1 MENKILAWSFVLN
14 STWDRT
20 STSGSSQLD
29 GLFPRWLSWELEMG
43 LTVLTTWNLDLL
55 LCSSRTDTLCIF
67 VLHWPYH
74 VVNSDWK
81 ILWSKAVISL
91 ITFCKPC
98 RQKQSSK
105 QILALTLLISAAV
118 LLSVGESSSK
128 GSKGGSSDYVLLY
141 GIIPVTVASMLS
153 GLASSLC
160 QWASQVELT
169 YHVYFPGYLWSL
181 LTCSIIVQVK
191 KHTSYMMTIE
201 MSFIGSMCLLA
212 STYRSP
218 DGEAIRKYGF
228 FHEWTLWT
236 VVSTLW
242 YSLFSPLTVG

>member
-1 MENKILAWSFVLN
+1 MENEILSWSFILK
-14 STWDRT
+14 SSSDRI
-20 STSGSSQLD
+20 STSGDQSIWWSTL
-29 GLFPRWLSWELEMG
+29 
-43 LTVLTTWNLDLL
+43 LTTWNLDLV
-55 LCSSRTDTLCIF
+55 LCTFLCFDDHMTRLTLIGQFSEVKLPIMC
-67 VLHWPYH
+67 
-74 VVNSDWK
+74 
-81 ILWSKAVISL
+81 L
-91 ITFCKPC
+91 ITFCKFC

-105 QILALTLLISAAV
+105 QILALTILISAAV

-169 YHVYFPGYLWSL
+169 YYIYFPGYNLWSL
-181 LTCSIIVQVK
+181 LTHSIIVQVK

-201 MSFIGSMCLLA
+201 MSFIGSMCMLA

-236 VVSTLW
+236 MVSTLW
-242 YSLFSPLTVG
+242 YSIVSPLAVG

>member
-1 MENKILAWSFVLN
+1 MENEILAWSFILK
-14 STWDRT
+14 SSSDRI
-20 STSGSSQLD
+20 STSGDQSIWWSTL
-29 GLFPRWLSWELEMG
+29 
-43 LTVLTTWNLDLL
+43 LTTWNLDLV
-55 LCSSRTDTLCIF
+55 LCTFLCFDDHMTRLTLIGQFSEVKLPIMC
-67 VLHWPYH
+67 
-74 VVNSDWK
+74 
-81 ILWSKAVISL
+81 L
-91 ITFCKPC
+91 ITFCKFC

-105 QILALTLLISAAV
+105 QILALTILISAAV

-160 QWASQVELT
+160 QWASQV
-169 YHVYFPGYLWSL
+169 
-181 LTCSIIVQVK
+181 K

-201 MSFIGSMCLLA
+201 MSFIGSMCMLA

-242 YSLFSPLTVG
+242 YSIVSPLAVG

>member
-1 MENKILAWSFVLN
+1 MENEILAWSFILK
-14 STWDRT
+14 SSSDRI
-20 STSGSSQLD
+20 STSGDQSIWWSTL
-29 GLFPRWLSWELEMG
+29 
-43 LTVLTTWNLDLL
+43 LTTWNLDLV
-55 LCSSRTDTLCIF
+55 LCTFLCFDDHMTRLTLIGQFSEVKLPIMC
-67 VLHWPYH
+67 
-74 VVNSDWK
+74 
-81 ILWSKAVISL
+81 L
-91 ITFCKPC
+91 ITFCKFC

-105 QILALTLLISAAV
+105 QILALTILISAAV

-169 YHVYFPGYLWSL
+169 YYIYFPGYNLWSL
-181 LTCSIIVQVK
+181 LTHSIIVQVK

-201 MSFIGSMCLLA
+201 MSFIGSMCMLA

-236 VVSTLW
+236 MVSTLW
-242 YSLFSPLTVG
+242 YSIVSPLAVG